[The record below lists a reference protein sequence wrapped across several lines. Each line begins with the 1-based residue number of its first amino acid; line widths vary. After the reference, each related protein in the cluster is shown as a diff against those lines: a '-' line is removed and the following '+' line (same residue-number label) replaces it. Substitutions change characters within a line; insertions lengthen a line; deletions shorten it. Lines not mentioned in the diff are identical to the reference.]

1 MPFVNL
7 RSAILLFCLGTGL
20 APGQQYLITTVAGGR
35 APATPLIGVSP
46 VVIYSGSGVTADSQ
60 GNIYFSDRNCCVWKV
75 DHNGVVTRV
84 AGQWSLKGYTG
95 DGGPAVSATLNAPGN
110 IAADGAGNL
119 FVFDVGNGVIRR
131 IGADGSISKFV
142 ADVQS
147 MPGTNGSVPSL
158 TVDPAGSLYY
168 ANCDP
173 AQYSKGQCSQTLVHK
188 ITSDG
193 TVTTYA
199 GGGTGSPGNG
209 GPATGIG
216 FAAASALAFDSQGNL
231 YVAASNSGF
240 INVYNIVIKVRPD
253 GSNVVVAGNGS
264 TPNNIGVGDGG
275 PATQAPLANVGS
287 IAVDVAGNLY
297 LVDNTLRKITPDGI
311 ITTVAGVAASSLA
324 VDGEG
329 NLLIGG
335 GGVLSK
341 LSPDGTLTTILS
353 ANPTYGDG
361 GPASLAQVSAR
372 VLATDLAGNLYLGG
386 RKITPDGTI
395 TTVAGG
401 GTTPPSDGMLATQAQ
416 FGSIGGEVADAQG
429 NLYISDLY
437 LNRVYKVAATGV
449 LTVIAGVGNE
459 AAPSGGN
466 AVNTA
471 LYNPSGLA
479 LDSAGNLYIAN
490 NGYGVIQKVTPDG
503 SITTVAG
510 TGFPCCGEL
519 GDGGPALPA
528 QVSNPKGVAVDASG
542 TIYILD
548 GDATIRKV
556 TPDGIIHTVVSWDTP
571 VTNPDGTTATADILV
586 EGLALDATGN
596 VFFTSFD
603 NVVRE
608 LKTDGTILNIAG
620 TGTAGYSGDGGPAL
634 AAQFNLPLGLAVDAS
649 GRIYVGD
656 AGNQAVRVL
665 IPRATAP
672 LLALNMT
679 HSGNVSPG
687 QTSVSWTLVV
697 SNSAGGATTSG
708 TVSVTDFVPVGL
720 TLASMSGPGWSCSGA
735 SCTRSDALAAGASY
749 PPITVTANP
758 GGSAYGQAM
767 NEAAVSGGGSVMSAS
782 AQDLLTLPVCGVTL
796 TFGGQVVPAAGGTFY
811 LGVSAA
817 NTCAWTASADQTWVM
832 YFVKNEYGSVFA
844 SGPPT
849 GNGQVSFTAG
859 SNSGPARTAN
869 LTIGGQVFRLLQE
882 ATPPAGLQA
891 IGSLTHLTSGGGWRS
906 AVTLVNTGA
915 AATTAR
921 LDFFDNNGLGL
932 QLPWTFPESFFPR
945 APIQAASFETI
956 LNPNAL
962 TVLEIQQNSAASE
975 QPGSALL
982 SSDGSAGG
990 FTIFQYLPTGQQAVV
1005 PLETRN
1011 APSYVLAFDNTGE
1024 LQTGVA
1030 IANASAQDA
1039 NLSLI
1044 VRDDTGRQIATHS
1057 ESLYAWGHT
1066 SFMLTKYTETAGIRG
1081 TVEAFT
1087 PTGGRI
1093 SVLGLRVNHGI
1104 AITTLPV
1111 SATGNA
1117 GGGTLAQVAV
1127 QGGWQTTF
1135 TLVNTGA
1142 TAATATLKFF
1152 DDSGA
1157 PLALPLTSP
1166 SSGELGSVATLTLPL
1181 AAGASVVIETQG
1193 DDGAAEVTG
1202 SAQLNVDGG
1211 QVSDFAIFRYNPTQQ
1226 EAAVPPAASTSSSNV
1241 LVFDNTNGLA
1251 TGVAVANP
1259 GAQPLSATVTARD
1272 QAGAILG
1279 TGTLQLPAFGH
1290 RQFMLSDA
1298 QNGGFAQTQNLRGTV
1313 EFTTP
1318 GGASL
1323 AVLGIRATAAG
1334 VITSIPVL
1342 AK

>member
-1 MPFVNL
+1 M
-7 RSAILLFCLGTGL
+7 
-20 APGQQYLITTVAGGR
+20 
-35 APATPLIGVSP
+35 
-46 VVIYSGSGVTADSQ
+46 
-60 GNIYFSDRNCCVWKV
+60 
-75 DHNGVVTRV
+75 
-84 AGQWSLKGYTG
+84 
-95 DGGPAVSATLNAPGN
+95 
-110 IAADGAGNL
+110 
-119 FVFDVGNGVIRR
+119 
-131 IGADGSISKFV
+131 
-142 ADVQS
+142 
-147 MPGTNGSVPSL
+147 
-158 TVDPAGSLYY
+158 
-168 ANCDP
+168 
-173 AQYSKGQCSQTLVHK
+173 
-188 ITSDG
+188 
-193 TVTTYA
+193 
-199 GGGTGSPGNG
+199 
-209 GPATGIG
+209 
-216 FAAASALAFDSQGNL
+216 
-231 YVAASNSGF
+231 
-240 INVYNIVIKVRPD
+240 
-253 GSNVVVAGNGS
+253 
-264 TPNNIGVGDGG
+264 
-275 PATQAPLANVGS
+275 
-287 IAVDVAGNLY
+287 
-297 LVDNTLRKITPDGI
+297 
-311 ITTVAGVAASSLA
+311 
-324 VDGEG
+324 
-329 NLLIGG
+329 
-335 GGVLSK
+335 
-341 LSPDGTLTTILS
+341 
-353 ANPTYGDG
+353 
-361 GPASLAQVSAR
+361 
-372 VLATDLAGNLYLGG
+372 GG

-401 GTTPPSDGMLATQAQ
+401 GTNPPADGMLATQVQMA
-416 FGSIGGEVADAQG
+416 IGGEAVDLQG
-429 NLYISDLY
+429 NLYVSDYDARL
-437 LNRVYKVAATGV
+437 VYKVSPAGT
-449 LTVIAGVGNE
+449 LTVIAGGGT
-459 AAPSGGN
+459 ALPGSGIALN
-466 AVNTA
+466 AY
-471 LYNPSGLA
+471 LYNPAGLA
-479 LDSAGNLYIAN
+479 LDAAGNLYIAN
-490 NGYGVIQKVTPDG
+490 NGFGVIQKVTPDG
-503 SITTVAG
+503 NITTVAG
-510 TGFPCCGEL
+510 TGFSCCGES
-519 GDGGPALPA
+519 GDGGPALQA
-528 QVSNPKGVAVDASG
+528 QISNPSGVAVDASG
-542 TIYILD
+542 NIYILD

-556 TPDGIIHTVVSWDTP
+556 TPDGIIHTVVSWDSQ

-586 EGLALDATGN
+586 EGLALDATGS

-620 TGTAGYSGDGGPAL
+620 TGTAGYSGDGGPAM
-634 AAQFNLPLGLAVDAS
+634 AAQLNLPQGVAVDAN

-672 LLALNMT
+672 VLALSMT
-679 HSGNVSPG
+679 HSGSVSPG
-687 QTSVSWTLVV
+687 QASVSWTLVV

-720 TLASMSGPGWSCSGA
+720 TLTSMSGTGWSCSGA
-735 SCTRSDALAAGASY
+735 TCTRSDALAAGASY

-782 AQDLLTLPVCGVTL
+782 AQDLLTLPVCGVAL

-817 NTCAWTASADQTWVM
+817 STCAWTASADQTWVM

-869 LTIGGQVFRLLQE
+869 LTIGSQVFRILQE

-891 IGSLTHLTSGGGWRS
+891 TGSMAHLTSGGGWQS
-906 AVTLVNTGA
+906 AVTLVNTGNTA
-915 AATTAR
+915 ATAR

-932 QLPWTFPESFFPR
+932 QLPWTFPESFFPQ

-956 LNPNAL
+956 LNPTAL

-1039 NLSLI
+1039 TLSLI
-1044 VRDDTGRQIATHS
+1044 VRDETGRQIATHS

-1087 PTGGRI
+1087 PVGGRI

-1127 QGGWQTTF
+1127 NGGWQTTF

-1157 PLALPLTSP
+1157 PLALPLTSL

-1181 AAGASVVIETQG
+1181 AAGASVVIQTQG

-1202 SAQLNVDGG
+1202 SAQLSADGG
-1211 QVSDFAIFRYNPTQQ
+1211 SVSDFAIFRYNPTQQ
-1226 EAAVPPAASTSSSNV
+1226 EAAVPPALTSTSNL

-1272 QAGAILG
+1272 ETGAVLG
-1279 TGTLQLPAFGH
+1279 TGTIQLPAFGH
-1290 RQFMLSDA
+1290 RQFMLTDA
-1298 QNGGFAQTQNLRGTV
+1298 ENGGFAQAQNLRGTV
-1313 EFTTP
+1313 EFTPPSGT
-1318 GGASL
+1318 SL

>member
-7 RSAILLFCLGTGL
+7 RFAILLFCLGTGL
-20 APGQQYLITTVAGGR
+20 AADQQYMITTVAGGR
-35 APATPLIGVSP
+35 SPATPLIGVSP
-46 VVIYSGSGVTADSQ
+46 VGIYSDLGVAADSQ
-60 GNIYFSDRNCCVWKV
+60 GNVYFSDNNCCVWKL

-84 AGQWSLKGYTG
+84 AGQWNQKGYTG
-95 DGGPAVSATLNAPGN
+95 DGGLAVNATLNKPGN
-110 IAADGAGNL
+110 IAADGTGNL
-119 FVFDVGNGVIRR
+119 YVFDVGNGMIRR
-131 IGADGSISKFV
+131 ISPDGDIGKLVDAAAWSSSEF
-142 ADVQS
+142 
-147 MPGTNGSVPSL
+147 VPSVA
-158 TVDPAGSLYY
+158 VDPAGSLYY
-168 ANCDP
+168 AYCDL
-173 AQYSKGQCSQTLVHK
+173 ANYSKGRCSQTLVHK

-193 TVTTYA
+193 TITTYA
-199 GGGTGSPGNG
+199 GGGTGNPGDG
-209 GPATGIG
+209 GPATGVNLLG
-216 FAAASALAFDSQGNL
+216 VSALAYDSQGNL
-231 YVAASNSGF
+231 YISAMSSQIIDNHGL
-240 INVYNIVIKVRPD
+240 VIKVRPD
-253 GSNVVVAGNGS
+253 GSNVLVAGNGS
-264 TPNNIGVGDGG
+264 SPNGVGVGDGG
-275 PATQAPLANVGS
+275 PATEAPLYGPS
-287 IAVDVAGNLY
+287 SMAVDSAGNLY
-297 LVDNTLRKITPDGI
+297 LTDDGNTLRKISPDGI
-311 ITTVAGVAASSLA
+311 ITTVADVAASSLA

-335 GGVLSK
+335 GGVLRK
-341 LSPDGTLTTILS
+341 LTPDGTLTTILT

-372 VLATDLAGNLYLGG
+372 VLATDPAGNLYVGG

-395 TTVAGG
+395 TTIAGG
-401 GTTPPSDGMLATQAQ
+401 GTNPPADGMLATQVQMA
-416 FGSIGGEVADAQG
+416 INGETVDLQG
-429 NLYISDLY
+429 NLYISDYDARL
-437 LNRVYKVAATGV
+437 VYKVSPAGT
-449 LTVIAGVGNE
+449 LTVIAGGGTTL
-459 AAPSGGN
+459 PGSGIALN
-466 AVNTA
+466 AY
-471 LYNPSGLA
+471 LYDPAGLA
-479 LDSAGNLYIAN
+479 LDAAGNLYIAN
-490 NGYGVIQKVTPDG
+490 TGFGVIQKVTPDG
-503 SITTVAG
+503 AITTVAG
-510 TGFPCCGEL
+510 TGFSCCGES
-519 GDGGPALPA
+519 GDGGPALQA
-528 QVSNPKGVAVDASG
+528 QISNPSGVAVDASG
-542 TIYILD
+542 NIYILD

-556 TPDGIIHTVVSWDTP
+556 TPDGIIHTVVSWDSQ

-586 EGLALDATGN
+586 DGLALDATGN

-620 TGTAGYSGDGGPAL
+620 NGTAGYSGDGGPAM
-634 AAQFNLPLGLAVDAS
+634 AAQLNLPQGVAVDAK

-656 AGNQAVRVL
+656 SGNQVVRAL
-665 IPRATAP
+665 IPSATAP

-679 HSGNVSPG
+679 HSGSVSPG

-697 SNSAGGATTSG
+697 SNSVGGATTSG
-708 TVSVTDFVPVGL
+708 TVSVTDFVPGGL

-817 NTCAWTASADQTWVM
+817 STCAWTVSADQTWVM
-832 YFVKNEYGSVFA
+832 YFVKNEYGSVFP
-844 SGPPT
+844 SGTPY
-849 GNGQVSFTAG
+849 GSGQIAFT
-859 SNSGPARTAN
+859 SQQNNGPARTAY
-869 LTIGGQVFRLLQE
+869 LTIGDQVFRILQE
-882 ATPPAGLQA
+882 ATPPVGLQA
-891 IGSLTHLTSGGGWRS
+891 IGSLAHLTSGGGWRS
-906 AVTLVNTGA
+906 DVTLVNGGKTPA
-915 AATTAR
+915 TAR
-921 LDFFDNNGLGL
+921 LDFFDDNGLGL
-932 QLPWTFPESFFPR
+932 QLPWSFPESFFAQ
-945 APIQAASFETI
+945 APIQAASFQTI
-956 LNPNAL
+956 LNPYAL
-962 TVLEIQQNSAASE
+962 TVQQIERDNATSE
-975 QPGSALL
+975 LPGSALF
-982 SSDGSAGG
+982 SSDGGASG
-990 FTIFQYLPTGQQAVV
+990 FIVFEYLPTGQQAVV

-1011 APSYVLAFDNTGE
+1011 APSYVLAFDNTGD

-1030 IANASAQDA
+1030 IANVSTQDA
-1039 NLSLI
+1039 TLSVI
-1044 VRDDTGRQIATHS
+1044 VRDETGRPITTHS
-1057 ESLYAWGHT
+1057 ESLWARGHA
-1066 SFMLTKYTETAGIRG
+1066 SFMLTKYPETAGIRG
-1081 TVEAFT
+1081 TVEVFT

-1166 SSGELGSVATLTLPL
+1166 SLGALGPAATLKLPL

-1193 DDGAAEVTG
+1193 DDAAPEVTG
-1202 SAQLNVDGG
+1202 SAQLDVDGG

-1226 EAAVPPAASTSSSNV
+1226 EAAVPPASTSISNL

-1272 QAGAILG
+1272 QTGAVLG
-1279 TGTLQLPAFGH
+1279 TGTIQLPAFGH
-1290 RQFMLSDA
+1290 RQFMLTDA
-1298 QNGGFAQTQNLRGTV
+1298 ENGGFAQTQNLRGTV
-1313 EFTTP
+1313 EFTPPSGT
-1318 GGASL
+1318 SL
-1323 AVLGIRATAAG
+1323 AVLGIRATDAG
-1334 VITSIPVL
+1334 VITSIPVV